1 MNATNIKSK
10 FIATADGI
18 MNSKV
23 YKAVEKAAVVASAT
37 VATVGASAI
46 NSLAADEAI
55 KITVDDSA
63 VLTNAQ
69 PFLTP
74 AVTILCIVGGIKLGW
89 SFLKRSF
96 H

>member
-10 FIATADGI
+10 FFSFADNVT
-18 MNSKV
+18 NSKA
-23 YKAVEKAAVVASAT
+23 YKAVEKSAIVASAT
-37 VATVGASAI
+37 IATVGASAI
-46 NSLAADEAI
+46 NSFAVDPI
-55 KITVDDSA
+55 SITVDESA
-63 VLTNAQ
+63 VLSNAN
-69 PFLTP
+69 PFLNP